1 MDVATSV
8 RDWIEGSE
16 KMKSPRA
23 HVQDPY
29 SFRCIPQVHGAS
41 LDVFIEARD
50 LFENEINAVTDNP
63 LVFPDEDKVISGGNF
78 HGQPLALTLDR
89 LTLAVHEIASI
100 SERRVFKLMSGTRH
114 LPAFLAKDP
123 GLNSGLMIV
132 QYTAASLVSLN
143 KQLTTPSSADNADS
157 SNGQE
162 DHVSMGANAA
172 LKLWQVI
179 EQAEQV
185 LAIEALCAA
194 QASDLGSLAGLG
206 KMSPKLQKLQD
217 AFRVELPFLE
227 EDAYMSPL
235 IESAHEFIAFNSPLE
250 LSICH

>member
-1 MDVATSV
+1 M
-8 RDWIEGSE
+8 
-16 KMKSPRA
+16 
-23 HVQDPY
+23 
-29 SFRCIPQVHGAS
+29 
-41 LDVFIEARD
+41 
-50 LFENEINAVTDNP
+50 
-63 LVFPDEDKVISGGNF
+63 
-78 HGQPLALTLDR
+78 
-89 LTLAVHEIASI
+89 IA
-100 SERRVFKLMSGTRH
+100 
-114 LPAFLAKDP
+114 
-123 GLNSGLMIV
+123 

-185 LAIEALCAA
+185 LSIEALCAA
-194 QASDLGSLAGLG
+194 QASDLGNLEGLG

-217 AFRVELPFLE
+217 AFRAEIPFLE

-235 IESAHEFIAFNSPLE
+235 LEIARDFIALNSPEDL
-250 LSICH
+250 LHAVN